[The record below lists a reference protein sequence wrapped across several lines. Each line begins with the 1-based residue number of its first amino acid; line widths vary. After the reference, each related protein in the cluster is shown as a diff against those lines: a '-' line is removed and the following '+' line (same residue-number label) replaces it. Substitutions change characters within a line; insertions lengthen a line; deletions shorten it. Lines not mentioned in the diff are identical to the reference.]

1 MRQQSSEIFRS
12 GIWQGRNLVFIISKL
27 QQRIGVIM
35 SKIVFFSIPA
45 HGHTNP
51 TIQVVLELAKKGH
64 EIWYYSFDMFKERIE
79 SAGAKFISCD
89 EYLPELRPEDE
100 KKVGKDFE
108 ALIEMVVDS
117 TINLDKK
124 VCQELQEF
132 KPDCI
137 VSDSVCFW
145 GKLFAAKLN
154 IKYVCSTTKFAFN
167 KYSAR
172 LMKPGIGI
180 GELIRSIVGMQRIN
194 KKIELLKENGYNV
207 KNFVSI
213 IQNDNDT
220 NTIVYTSKEFQP
232 MSETFSDKYAFVG
245 PSVAN
250 METEEPKEPKEP
262 KDERRTVYI
271 SLGTILNKNNK
282 FYENCIKALRECNVN
297 VIMSVGEKTDISDL
311 GEIPNHFKIKHKVDQ
326 IEVLKKSDVFLTH
339 CGMNSVNESLYYGV
353 PMVLFPQHSE
363 QGLVAERTAELGAGL
378 MLKGNKQD
386 YIRGAIEQIL
396 NDDTYKEN
404 ANKIST
410 SFKIAGGAKKAA
422 DTILMVINNIV

>member
-1 MRQQSSEIFRS
+1 
-12 GIWQGRNLVFIISKL
+12 
-27 QQRIGVIM
+27 M
-35 SKIVFFSIPA
+35 SKIVFFCIPA

-51 TIQVVLELAKKGH
+51 TIPVVQELEKEGH
-64 EIWYYSFDMFKERIE
+64 EVWYYSFDMFKEKIE
-79 SAGAKFISCD
+79 STGAKFISCD

-100 KKVGKDFE
+100 KKVGKDFA

-154 IKYVCSTTKFAFN
+154 IKYVCSTTTFAFN

-172 LMKPGIGI
+172 LMKPSI
-180 GELIRSIVGMQRIN
+180 GEFMRSIVGMPRIN
-194 KKIELLKENGYNV
+194 KKMELLKENGYKV
-207 KNFVSI
+207 KNFISI

-232 MSETFSDKYAFVG
+232 MSETFSNKYAFVG

-250 METEEPKEPKEP
+250 METEEL

-282 FYENCIKALRECNVN
+282 FYENCIKALKECNVN
-297 VIMSVGEKTDISDL
+297 VIMSVGEKTDISEL
-311 GEIPNHFKIKHKVDQ
+311 GEIPNNFQIEHKVDQ
-326 IEVLKKSDVFLTH
+326 IKVLKKSDVFLTH

-378 MLKGNKQD
+378 MLKGNKPKH
-386 YIRGAIEQIL
+386 IKSAIEQIL
-396 NDDTYKEN
+396 NDDTYREN

>member
-1 MRQQSSEIFRS
+1 
-12 GIWQGRNLVFIISKL
+12 
-27 QQRIGVIM
+27 M

-51 TIQVVLELAKKGH
+51 TIPVVLELTQKGH
-64 EIWYYSFDMFKERIE
+64 EVWYYSFDMFKEKIE

-100 KKVGKDFE
+100 KKIGKDFA

-124 VCQELQEF
+124 VCQELLEF

-145 GKLFAAKLN
+145 GKLFAEKLN
-154 IKYVCSTTKFAFN
+154 IKYVCSTTTFAFN
-167 KYSAR
+167 KYSAK
-172 LMKPGIGI
+172 LMKPGI
-180 GELIRSIVGMQRIN
+180 GELIRSIVGMPRIN
-194 KKIELLKENGYNV
+194 KKIELLRENGYKV
-207 KNFVSI
+207 KSFISI

-250 METEEPKEPKEP
+250 KETKEP

-282 FYENCIKALRECNVN
+282 FYVNCINALKECDVN
-297 VIMSVGEKTDISDL
+297 VIMSVGEKTDISEL
-311 GEIPNHFKIKHKVDQ
+311 GEIPNHIQIKHKVDQ
-326 IEVLKKSDVFLTH
+326 IKVLKKSDVFLTH
-339 CGMNSVNESLYYGV
+339 SGMNSVNESLYYGV

-363 QGLVAERTAELGAGL
+363 QRLVAERTSELGAGL
-378 MLKGNKQD
+378 ILKGNKPN
-386 YIRGAIEQIL
+386 YIKGAIEQIL
-396 NDDTYKEN
+396 KEGNYKEN
-404 ANKIST
+404 ANKISA

-422 DTILMVINNIV
+422 DTILMAINNFAP